1 MKTIFLDIDYSE
13 LAYENNFSD
22 NDDESAFA
30 ILFKNHDI
38 EITRTI
44 DYFIQTPIYRLTA
57 DETVLR
63 DWILTF
69 YDDTSADYITIDNR
83 PVLETYLNQ
92 TTPESITHPLTW
104 PK

>member
-63 DWILTF
+63 DWILTV
-69 YDDTSADYITIDNR
+69 YHDSADIEIHKGESCLESYMNQITPDT
-83 PVLETYLNQ
+83 VKSYFF
-92 TTPESITHPLTW
+92 
-104 PK
+104 K